1 MFSCDLHN
9 IRLLL
14 LLPVASAEYLD
25 VVGWHQACPAL
36 TPSQQPAPHS
46 EVEVEA
52 IFFFER
58 RAERKAHVGMLLPG
72 LGMFGRQSDALPYR
86 HAELLL
92 PVRLEGV
99 EDCGQGVITYPP
111 HPGPVLLVTGVLE
124 K

>member
-1 MFSCDLHN
+1 
-9 IRLLL
+9 
-14 LLPVASAEYLD
+14 
-25 VVGWHQACPAL
+25 
-36 TPSQQPAPHS
+36 
-46 EVEVEA
+46 
-52 IFFFER
+52 
-58 RAERKAHVGMLLPG
+58 MLLPG

-99 EDCGQGVITYPP
+99 EDCGQVVITYPP